1 MNRVYRIVRSSLGLN
16 RVASE
21 HARSRGKGMA
31 ATTVLLA
38 ALSASGAA
46 LATTYTGTTDVNGD
60 TVNISTGGMTG
71 GDTITQPSE
80 FVISNG
86 GILNLSMS
94 GGTALDL
101 GVVQAATGGGT
112 INNTSTQG
120 GDGYSVSG
128 GDGYVASQN
137 TGTLAMDSTTANDD
151 SINDILIS
159 GDQSLEAS
167 DLVIAGPYAQDLEF
181 GEVYGSNGYA
191 QAATGTT
198 TEDLT
203 GGIQMGDSQTAN
215 QVYGISENNAQVTLG
230 SLSMDSL
237 GGYITA
243 TTWGGAVNNSSLDVE
258 NGTLAVSGTDGNGC
272 GLLLT
277 SGPSTTFDVNLD
289 GSTVDVPYGVE
300 LDAETDVGMDSTL
313 NFDAENTDFEGQTSL
328 YVTTSALESGAPAP
342 VINANLDG
350 ATVGGSIVVSTTGS
364 SQTPSVTI
372 DANNA
377 TIDGNVSMS
386 GGDPAYD
393 GAVLNS
399 NDGYFGSIAGVESGT
414 TANLENVQIGGASAS
429 EGDGA
434 DGDLSII
441 QGTLNAN
448 GVTATGATNLGS
460 GLGSGYSNLNIL
472 SAGLT
477 TGTYSQISGNLSFLM
492 TPSSMSKL
500 TASQGYN
507 ISGGNVIIHAA
518 PGTYTAGLSGPFLSS
533 NSGASN
539 TFNPTAVY
547 YVYNGADS
555 SKIDG
560 YAASVY
566 STASSESVCLG
577 GSCGTTAPS
586 GGAGASTPT
595 KTPAPA
601 NKRPAPT
608 PASAPTPAPTHIQ
621 VHVVTPVQETK
632 HVVTS
637 APTITLQQARD
648 ASQVLVSTGVVGG
661 GPRGLWIKGLG
672 GVQSQAGGYSGDNY
686 GLIAGYGF
694 SIGPDKRDV
703 AGVAFSYGQSNLGTS
718 PADYTSASDYA
729 LWGYGTYYPNASRDW
744 KLAGTVGA
752 GLSSNSISSTS
763 LGLPQVASFGGHFLS
778 AEVRASYWKTVD
790 GITVSPRV
798 SLGYTQSWT
807 NGFNTQGASFLNV
820 HVHNATS
827 GQFYVEPAVL
837 VGKKLSMS
845 HGKYTLFPQVR
856 AGLMENVGPTPSAL
870 VSSGQVAA
878 QVAGIGYPHTQ
889 GMAEVRLDV
898 FRHSL
903 QDYKGF
909 SGNLAVRQLFG
920 GGASQTEAIAT
931 LKYHW

>member
-1 MNRVYRIVRSSLGLN
+1 MNRVYRIVRSAIGLS
-16 RVASE
+16 VASE

-31 ATTVLLA
+31 ATAVLLA

-46 LATTYTGTTDVNGD
+46 LATNYTGTTDVNGD
-60 TVNISTGGMTG
+60 TVNITGS
-71 GDTITQPSE
+71 DTITQPSE
-80 FVISNG
+80 FVLSNG
-86 GILNLSMS
+86 GILNISS
-94 GGTALDL
+94 TAGTEPDL
-101 GVVQAATGGGT
+101 GIVQATNGGGT

-128 GDGYVASQN
+128 GDGYTASQN
-137 TGTLAMDSTTANDD
+137 TGTLAMDSTTANDGG
-151 SINDILIS
+151 INDILIS

-167 DLVIAGPYAQDLEF
+167 DLVIAGPYAQDVDF

-203 GGIQMGDSQTAN
+203 GGIQMGDSQTGN
-215 QVYGISENNAQVTLG
+215 QVYGISENNTQLTLG
-230 SLSMDSL
+230 SLSINNLL

-243 TTWGGAVNNSSLDVE
+243 TTQAGATNNSSLDIE
-258 NGTLAVSGTDGNGC
+258 NGTLDVSGTNSDY
-272 GLLLT
+272 GLTLT
-277 SGPSTTFDVNLD
+277 SGPYTTFDVNLD
-289 GSTVDVPYGVE
+289 GSAVDVPGGIE
-300 LDAETDVGMDSTL
+300 LEAETDSGMASTL

-342 VINANLDG
+342 VINLDLDS
-350 ATVGGSIVVSTTGS
+350 ATMGGDGGITVVTTGS

-386 GGDPAYD
+386 GGDPSYD

-399 NDGYFGSIAGVESGT
+399 NGGYFGSIDLESGA

-429 EGDGA
+429 EGDGT
-434 DGDLSII
+434 DGDLSIM

-448 GVTATGATNLGS
+448 GVTATGATSMGTGFN
-460 GLGSGYSNLNIL
+460 SGYSNLNVL
-472 SAGLT
+472 SGGLT

-492 TPSSMSKL
+492 TPSSMTKL
-500 TASQGYN
+500 TASQGYS
-507 ISGGNVIIHAA
+507 ITGGNIIINAA
-518 PGTYTAGLSGPFLSS
+518 TGTYTAGLSSPFLLS
-533 NSGASN
+533 NAGASN
-539 TFNPTAVY
+539 TFNPTNVY

-566 STASSESVCLG
+566 STSDSEAVCLG
-577 GSCGTTAPS
+577 GNCGATTPSPAPS
-586 GGAGASTPT
+586 
-595 KTPAPA
+595 PAP
-601 NKRPAPT
+601 
-608 PASAPTPAPTHIQ
+608 APTPAPTHIQ
-621 VHVVTPVQETK
+621 VHIVTPVQETK

-637 APTITLQQARD
+637 APTVTLQQARD
-648 ASQVLVSTGVVGG
+648 SSQVLVSTGVVGG

-672 GVQSQAGGYSGDNY
+672 GTQSQAGGYSGDNY

-703 AGVAFSYGQSNLGTS
+703 AGVAFSYGQSNLGTG

-729 LWGYGTYYPNASRDW
+729 LWAYGTYYPNASRNW
-744 KLAGTVGA
+744 KFAGTVGA

-763 LGLPQVASFGGHFLS
+763 LGLPQVANFGGHFLS
-778 AEVRASYWKTVD
+778 AEVRASYWKTID
-790 GITVSPRV
+790 GFTVSPRV
-798 SLGYTQSWT
+798 SVGYTQTWAD
-807 NGFNTQGASFLNV
+807 GFTTQGASFLNV
-820 HVHNATS
+820 NVHSAS
-827 GQFYVEPAVL
+827 DGQFYVEPAVL
-837 VGKKLSMS
+837 VGKKFTVSDGS
-845 HGKYTLFPQVR
+845 YTLFPQVR

-878 QVAGIGYPHTQ
+878 QLAGLGYPHTQ